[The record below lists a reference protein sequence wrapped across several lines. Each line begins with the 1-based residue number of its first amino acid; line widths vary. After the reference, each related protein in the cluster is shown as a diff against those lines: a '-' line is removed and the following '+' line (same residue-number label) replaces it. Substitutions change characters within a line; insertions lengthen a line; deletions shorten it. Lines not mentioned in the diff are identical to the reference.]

1 MLMRLL
7 ERLFASSSEEL
18 NNQSILKLLK
28 SKKVYDKI
36 TLFVCVDVTWGKR
49 KPYGI
54 M

>member
-1 MLMRLL
+1 MLMRLP
-7 ERLFASSSEEL
+7 ERLLTSSSEEL
-18 NNQSILKLLK
+18 NSKSILKLLK

-36 TLFVCVDVTWGKR
+36 TLFVCMDVTWGKR